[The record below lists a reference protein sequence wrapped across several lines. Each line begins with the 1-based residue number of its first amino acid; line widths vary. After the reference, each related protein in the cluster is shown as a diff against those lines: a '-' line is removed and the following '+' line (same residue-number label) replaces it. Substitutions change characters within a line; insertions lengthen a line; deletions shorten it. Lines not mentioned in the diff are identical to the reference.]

1 MKKNRMFLCILLA
14 LQMTVVCACSREE
27 AVTETEGVPT
37 QDSAVITVSETDA
50 VTTDAVTQPVTES
63 AELFT
68 EPASGEV
75 RQRFMASDDFALI
88 GQTALAFFEA
98 YRTGDEAAAM
108 ALLDSP
114 DNPYMGHSFPLPAE
128 DDTKSPGLVLAGN
141 GEINLINCF
150 TDQDGNVVCVAI
162 DLGVTNDPR
171 PEYTMGTHW
180 LEMTLV
186 LQESTD
192 DTGALERR
200 WCITEFGLSA

>member
-1 MKKNRMFLCILLA
+1 MPQSMRIIG
-14 LQMTVVCACSREE
+14 E
-27 AVTETEGVPT
+27 
-37 QDSAVITVSETDA
+37 DA
-50 VTTDAVTQPVTES
+50 FS
-63 AELFT
+63 SCAELEKVILPQGIETIAEDAFDAHVSL
-68 EPASGEV
+68 EYFSHEEV
-75 RQRFMASDDFALI
+75 RQHFMESDDFALI

-98 YRTGDEAAAM
+98 YRTGDEAAAV

-114 DNPYMGHSFPLPAE
+114 DNPCMEHSFPLPSE

-150 TDQDGNVVCVAI
+150 TDQDGNVVRVAI

-180 LEMTLV
+180 LAMTLV

-200 WCITEFGLSA
+200 WCITRFGMDA